1 MVNYRKSQ
9 DQVRLICQKWQKLRS
24 EHFCA
29 PPRTRSKRPLPH
41 FLEWYDTPRH
51 LATHWKD
58 QITFYSLFDRNNYHC
73 IVVRSFLFNLS
84 IIKNLFHEI
93 CGRHLPISHC
103 EFIIIWDQ
111 AMEYNTLSDCYMH
124 EVVSSSSALPMVAK
138 TKRNV
143 TFNPTCTVRTPTC
156 RSITDE
162 EKLASY
168 YNKNELR
175 SMKREAVNGLLQL
188 HATVSEQRPD
198 SIDSAITTDTLRGM
212 ELVLQPQRR
221 KNRELVRQSVLKY
234 QMLLDSKSNLTDEQ
248 RHLRLA
254 HITAKLNRWSSHVA
268 FQTAWRD
275 ACEAVDF
282 SPETMMD
289 YHCSPFTTDVPM
301 MSTAVGSLSSTTS
314 QCEMQFAWTN
324 VESFPIYCMEH

>member
-1 MVNYRKSQ
+1 M
-9 DQVRLICQKWQKLRS
+9 
-24 EHFCA
+24 
-29 PPRTRSKRPLPH
+29 
-41 FLEWYDTPRH
+41 
-51 LATHWKD
+51 
-58 QITFYSLFDRNNYHC
+58 
-73 IVVRSFLFNLS
+73 
-84 IIKNLFHEI
+84 
-93 CGRHLPISHC
+93 
-103 EFIIIWDQ
+103 EF
-111 AMEYNTLSDCYMH
+111 NTLSDCYMH
-124 EVVSSSSALPMVAK
+124 EVVSSSALPMVAK

-198 SIDSAITTDTLRGM
+198 SILSNTMVVDVADSATTTDTLRGM
-212 ELVLQPQRR
+212 ELILQPQRR

-248 RHLRLA
+248 RHVRLA

-301 MSTAVGSLSSTTS
+301 MSSAVGSLSSTTS
-314 QCEMQFAWTN
+314 QCEMQFA
-324 VESFPIYCMEH
+324 